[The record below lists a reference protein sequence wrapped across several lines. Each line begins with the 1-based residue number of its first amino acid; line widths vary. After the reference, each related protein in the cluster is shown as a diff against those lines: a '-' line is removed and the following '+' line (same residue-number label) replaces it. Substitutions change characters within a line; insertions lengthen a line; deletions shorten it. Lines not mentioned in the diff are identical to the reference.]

1 MALFGLP
8 HIRLLFS
15 AGTVF
20 FSHNNSAGTMFFIQ
34 FQPSFRPA
42 NEAILSFVL
51 EKFISAYLASLVG
64 GSSIYLCM
72 FLNQAFF
79 SAKNIQLRKKTWSAC
94 DPNSVAQSVR
104 VHGLDQIGPRP
115 SKIERRPNYCCS
127 FMSSGA
133 GPAAELLPRL
143 SNATVAHHSSFVFW
157 CTVLW
162 ALTRGPVQ

>member
-1 MALFGLP
+1 MSKTN
-8 HIRLLFS
+8 H
-15 AGTVF
+15 
-20 FSHNNSAGTMFFIQ
+20 
-34 FQPSFRPA
+34 
-42 NEAILSFVL
+42 ILSFVL

-115 SKIERRPNYCCS
+115 SKIERRPNYCCYLYVEWGWA
-127 FMSSGA
+127 SSRTTSTSKQRNSRT
-133 GPAAELLPRL
+133 P
-143 SNATVAHHSSFVFW
+143 THSSFVFG

-162 ALTRGPVQ
+162 ALTGGPVQ